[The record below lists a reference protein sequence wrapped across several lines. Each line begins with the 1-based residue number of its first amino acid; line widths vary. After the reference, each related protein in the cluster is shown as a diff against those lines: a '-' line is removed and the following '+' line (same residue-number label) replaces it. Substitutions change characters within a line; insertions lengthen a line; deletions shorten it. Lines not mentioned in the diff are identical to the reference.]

1 MDAPPPP
8 DQPDKPPTK
17 GVFKGKKSTKR
28 GLSRHQKKGC
38 CINTHNNQLEDKA
51 KQWGEAQKATVNQQQ
66 QETQETKTQDNRRS
80 FGEGQNVAITQQTAK
95 RDGPIHLQ
103 ICLCCC

>member
-1 MDAPPPP
+1 MSERST
-8 DQPDKPPTK
+8 PTTRRK
-17 GVFKGKKSTKR
+17 EEP
-28 GLSRHQKKGC
+28 
-38 CINTHNNQLEDKA
+38 INTHNNQLEDKA
-51 KQWGEAQKATVNQQQ
+51 KRWGEAQKATVNQQQ